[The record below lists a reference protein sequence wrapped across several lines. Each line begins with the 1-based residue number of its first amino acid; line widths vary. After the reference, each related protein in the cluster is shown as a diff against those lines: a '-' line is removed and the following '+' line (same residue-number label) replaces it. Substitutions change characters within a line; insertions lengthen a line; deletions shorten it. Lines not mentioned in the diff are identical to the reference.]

1 MKLKK
6 ILIII
11 DETNFYHPE
20 FFYDL
25 YKKLKSKNYKISV
38 GLITKVKEK
47 NSIEKYLLRNI
58 LKLNLK
64 EIIKLG
70 TKKIFFIL
78 AKKIFSKYNIFFS
91 VKSAI
96 LKLNIKF
103 FEIEYDI
110 NKTKYLKEIIKI
122 EPDLIISSCSLIF
135 KKKILSLPKFGCI
148 NRHSSLLPSNGG
160 VYPVFHSISKGEKYS
175 GVTIHCMTS
184 KIDQGKI
191 LAQKKIFNK
200 DNNLSKIY
208 KDCFANSAKLII
220 IAIDNL
226 INKKFLKVKY
236 NNSYNSFPNI
246 DDWKL
251 FRKNKGKFI

>member
-11 DETNFYHPE
+11 DETNFYHPK

-47 NSIEKYLLRNI
+47 NSIEKYLFKNI

-64 EIIKLG
+64 EIIKLV
-70 TKKIFFIL
+70 TKKIFFTL
-78 AKKIFSKYNIFFS
+78 AKKICSKYNIFFS

-103 FEIEYDI
+103 FEIKYDI
-110 NKTKYLKEIIKI
+110 NKTKYLNKIAKI

-135 KKKILSLPKFGCI
+135 KKKILLLPKFGCI

-208 KDCFANSAKLII
+208 KDCFANSAQLIV

-226 INKKFLKVKY
+226 VNKKFLKVKH
-236 NNSYNSFPNI
+236 NKSYNSFPNN

-251 FRKNKGKFI
+251 FRKNNGKFI

>member
-1 MKLKK
+1 M
-6 ILIII
+6 
-11 DETNFYHPE
+11 NFYHPE

-25 YKKLKSKNYKISV
+25 YKKLKSRNYRISV

-47 NSIEKYLLRNI
+47 NSIEKYLFKNI

-70 TKKIFFIL
+70 TKKIFFTL
-78 AKKIFSKYNIFFS
+78 TKKIFSKYNIFFS

-110 NKTKYLKEIIKI
+110 NKTKYLNKIVKIK
-122 EPDLIISSCSLIF
+122 PDLIISSCSLIF

-148 NRHSSLLPSNGG
+148 NRHASLLPSNGG
-160 VYPVFHSISKGEKYS
+160 VYPVFYSISKGEKYS
-175 GVTIHCMTS
+175 GVTIHCMTP

-191 LAQKKIFNK
+191 LAQKKIFNR

-208 KDCFANSAKLII
+208 TDCFAISAKLIV

-236 NNSYNSFPNI
+236 SRSYNSFPNSN
-246 DDWKL
+246 DWNL

>member
-78 AKKIFSKYNIFFS
+78 AKKIFSKYNIF
-91 VKSAI
+91 
-96 LKLNIKF
+96 
-103 FEIEYDI
+103 
-110 NKTKYLKEIIKI
+110 
-122 EPDLIISSCSLIF
+122 
-135 KKKILSLPKFGCI
+135 
-148 NRHSSLLPSNGG
+148 
-160 VYPVFHSISKGEKYS
+160 
-175 GVTIHCMTS
+175 
-184 KIDQGKI
+184 
-191 LAQKKIFNK
+191 
-200 DNNLSKIY
+200 
-208 KDCFANSAKLII
+208 
-220 IAIDNL
+220 
-226 INKKFLKVKY
+226 
-236 NNSYNSFPNI
+236 
-246 DDWKL
+246 
-251 FRKNKGKFI
+251 